1 MVIIVVLFSVTAF
14 FYTMNWLDN
23 YRTLSIEEIEFYDYI
38 EKENK
43 KEVFIIG
50 SSQITGINAT
60 LVNNH
65 LYEENENLHIYNIGK
80 SADRPDV
87 RIKTFDSI
95 LEAKPEIIVYGVG
108 HRDFREQLTVQED
121 SPLRSGIGIFV
132 HPKEIIEDIILEP
145 MDFYKTDYSFLKD
158 PHTSTWRSISG
169 SITTINNSGID
180 GVYSIITDVV
190 FQNEGKFSLF
200 DEKPNQKKY
209 FENSP
214 FFFHTPRE
222 IDKIL
227 NAPMSKED
235 IRLQCPNLDRINI
248 ESLREST
255 NYIALDNMIK
265 KSKSNGIN
273 FILFS
278 TPVHPI
284 CLELYE
290 LDNDNEKF
298 KNVLFELSK
307 NYEIPVYFLHDK
319 YEKDGIWY
327 AGDHVSM
334 NEDSVEYS
342 YDIAKMIRE
351 LI

>member
-1 MVIIVVLFSVTAF
+1 
-14 FYTMNWLDN
+14 MNWLDD
-23 YRTLSIEEIEFYDYI
+23 YRTLSIEEIEFYNFI

-50 SSQITGINAT
+50 SSQITGVNAT
-60 LVNNH
+60 LINNH
-65 LYEENENLHIYNIGK
+65 LNEKNENLQVYNIGK
-80 SADRPDV
+80 SADRPNV
-87 RIKTFDSI
+87 RMKTFDYI

-108 HRDFREQLTVQED
+108 HRDFRENITTQED
-121 SPLRSGIGIFV
+121 SPLRSGVGIFV
-132 HPKEIIEDIILEP
+132 HPKEIIEDTILEP

-169 SITTINNSGID
+169 SVTTISNFGVSGI
-180 GVYSIITDVV
+180 YSIITDVV
-190 FQNEGKFSLF
+190 FQDEGKFSLF

-209 FENSP
+209 FKNSP

-222 IDKIL
+222 ISNIL
-227 NAPMSKED
+227 NPQMSKED
-235 IRLQCPNLDRINI
+235 ITLQCPYLDRINI
-248 ESLREST
+248 ESLRDST

-290 LDNDNEKF
+290 LDNDNERF
-298 KNVLFELSK
+298 KNILLELSK

-319 YEKDGIWY
+319 YEKDGIWSS
-327 AGDHVSM
+327 GDHVSM
-334 NEDSVEYS
+334 NEDSVDYS
-342 YDIAKMIRE
+342 HDIAKMIKE

>member
-1 MVIIVVLFSVTAF
+1 MVIIVVLFSVSTF

-23 YRTLSIEEIEFYDYI
+23 YRTLSVEEIEFYNFI
-38 EKENK
+38 EEKNTN
-43 KEVFIIG
+43 EVFIIG
-50 SSQITGINAT
+50 SSQITGVNAT
-60 LVNNH
+60 LINNN
-65 LYEENENLHIYNIGK
+65 LNEKNQNFQAYNIGK
-80 SADRPDV
+80 SADRPNV

-95 LEAKPEIIVYGVG
+95 LEANPEIIVYGVG
-108 HRDFREQLTVQED
+108 HRDFRENITTQED

-132 HPKEIIEDIILEP
+132 HPKEIIENNILEP
-145 MDFYKTDYSFLKD
+145 IDFYKTDYSFLKD

-169 SITTINNSGID
+169 SVTTISNFGVNGIF
-180 GVYSIITDVV
+180 SIITDVV
-190 FQNEGKFSLF
+190 FQDGKKFSLF
-200 DEKPNQKKY
+200 HEKPNQKKY

-222 IDKIL
+222 INKIL

-278 TPVHPI
+278 TPLHPI

-290 LDNDNEKF
+290 LDNENEKF
-298 KNVLFELSK
+298 ENILLELSE

-334 NEDSVEYS
+334 SEDSVDYS
-342 YDIAKMIRE
+342 HDIAKMIKE